1 MRALQFGLVCMQM
14 NVCGPGC
21 TQRTAMGK
29 HCCQLVK
36 PQGGKRHM
44 CFSMKVPTN
53 CIWELL
59 ASCDVQGTKLA
70 GKAQTELGTGS
81 ETGRKKSSRSPR
93 EGSPGSKQVTATSHC
108 GPSAGLGLLASAA
121 HRRVEL
127 TQSCLHNALQ
137 ASARGEGAAA
147 TRAISL
153 FCRPPRGGLGSPLL
167 PPPAASL
174 SIGWDQTLQGSRGL
188 RPGPAGS
195 ALALSC
201 RWCVPC
207 VSSHMRCY
215 VFGVKEQSRPCWQ
228 PGLLKWWLTSWSL
241 CPDSKLEHMKWLCCS
256 VGFWDKRALLQAYF
270 SIYM

>member
-137 ASARGEGAAA
+137 VSARGEGAAA
-147 TRAISL
+147 ARAISL

-167 PPPAASL
+167 P
-174 SIGWDQTLQGSRGL
+174 
-188 RPGPAGS
+188 
-195 ALALSC
+195 
-201 RWCVPC
+201 
-207 VSSHMRCY
+207 
-215 VFGVKEQSRPCWQ
+215 SRPL
-228 PGLLKWWLTSWSL
+228 PLHWLGPDAPREQRPQARPCRVCSGTLVSL
-241 CPDSKLEHMKWLCCS
+241 MCAMCELP
-256 VGFWDKRALLQAYF
+256 RALLCVWGKGTKQALLAAR
-270 SIYM
+270 SSQVVINELVAVPWQQARTHEVIMLLSRLLG